1 MKKIAIISFLFLA
14 TFTGCKDEFLNKEPL
29 GKLSQD
35 VFFSEEEGVQSGV
48 NAIYTMLKSWD
59 LNGFSWFGI
68 CENPSDNSNT
78 GSHPGDGSFARV
90 NTTNLFSYD
99 ATTSELN
106 GWWVGNY
113 KGIAYCNVVLD
124 NIDVLKDEAA
134 KTKAIA
140 QARFFRAFFYFN
152 LANAFG
158 DVPKIMN
165 VITDPKQYALPR
177 SPVDEI
183 FNEII
188 IPDLVFAANN
198 LPTRSEWGTAN
209 LGRITKGS
217 AQGLLSKVYL
227 FRQDYANA
235 KKYAGDV
242 INGGEYS
249 LFPNYRNLFA
259 PTLEALYSSEI
270 MMSGQFWWGP
280 ESGRNANSEFVKW
293 QGARTTNAKNF
304 GWAFGSPSKELYNA
318 YETGDPRR
326 EATIFVDGETVE
338 GHGLVKLDLINAPMA
353 YKKRIWPKSYWNT
366 GAYAKMNCN
375 LTYLRFADV
384 LLIYAEACNELGTT
398 DEALAKLE
406 MVRKRARGNV
416 EYVDGTTPLPKITE
430 SNKAALRLLIWK
442 ERRIELATEGHRFFD
457 IIRAE
462 KVVPGYAT
470 AALKTFVNGAGET
483 VTTSFDVTK
492 HSKFQ
497 IPQTQIDLTFGALT
511 QN

>member
-1 MKKIAIISFLFLA
+1 MKKIAIILIFLA
-14 TFTGCKDEFLNKEPL
+14 GFSACSEDFLDKEPL

-35 VFFSEEEGVQSGV
+35 VLFSQEAGVENGI
-48 NAIYTMLKSWD
+48 NAVYAMLKNWD
-59 LNGFSWFGI
+59 LVGFSWFGI
-68 CENPSDNSNT
+68 CELPSDDSNT

-90 NTTNLFSYD
+90 NTFNMFTYD
-99 ATTSELN
+99 AITSEQN
-106 GWWVGNY
+106 GWWSGNY

-152 LANAFG
+152 LVRTFG

-165 VITDPKQYALPR
+165 VITDPAKYALPR
-177 SPVDEI
+177 SPEEEI
-183 FNEII
+183 YTEII
-188 IPDLVFAANN
+188 LPDLIYAANN
-198 LPTRSEWGTAN
+198 LPTRAQWGTAN
-209 LGRITKGS
+209 LGRMTKGT

-227 FRQDYANA
+227 FRRDYANA
-235 KKYAGDV
+235 KKYAADA

-249 LFPNYRNLFA
+249 LYANYRNLFA
-259 PTLEALYSSEI
+259 PTLEAMYASEI
-270 MMSGQFWWGP
+270 MIAGQFWWGA
-280 ESGRNANSEFVKW
+280 ETSRNINSEFVKW
-293 QGARTTNAKNF
+293 QGVRSTNSKSF

-318 YETGDPRR
+318 YETGDPRK
-326 EATIFVDGETVE
+326 EATIFVDGENVE
-338 GHGLVKLDLINAPMA
+338 GHGVVKLDLINAPMA
-353 YKKRIWPKSYWNT
+353 YKKTIWPKSYWNT
-366 GAYAKMNCN
+366 GAYGKMSCN
-375 LTYLRFADV
+375 LAYLRFADV
-384 LLIYAEACNELGTT
+384 LLIYAEACNELGET

-416 EYVDGTTPLPKITE
+416 EYVAGTTPLPKIADRD
-430 SNKAALRLLIWK
+430 KAGLRLLIWK

-457 IIRAE
+457 IIRAD
-462 KVVPGYAT
+462 KVVPGYAN

-492 HSKFQ
+492 HSKFL